1 MTTKVVTKWWSQVVT
16 GGQDKVKAMRYVY
29 LQVFWVNESIF
40 EVFSSLGAV
49 MTTQAVIK
57 WWSQVVIEGQTRLKP
72 CNMSIYR
79 FFGSRNLF
87 LRFLDLY
94 EWSRPLRWSYNGG
107 HTWSQGVKTMLN
119 PCNMYI
125 YRFFGSR
132 NPFLR
137 YLDLLIIHNPK
148 SLCSQITIIL

>member
-1 MTTKVVTKWWSQVVT
+1 
-16 GGQDKVKAMRYVY
+16 
-29 LQVFWVNESIF
+29 
-40 EVFSSLGAV
+40 

-94 EWSRPLRWSYNGG
+94 EWSRSLRWSYNGG
-107 HTWSQGVKTMLN
+107 HTWS
-119 PCNMYI
+119 
-125 YRFFGSR
+125 
-132 NPFLR
+132 
-137 YLDLLIIHNPK
+137 
-148 SLCSQITIIL
+148 